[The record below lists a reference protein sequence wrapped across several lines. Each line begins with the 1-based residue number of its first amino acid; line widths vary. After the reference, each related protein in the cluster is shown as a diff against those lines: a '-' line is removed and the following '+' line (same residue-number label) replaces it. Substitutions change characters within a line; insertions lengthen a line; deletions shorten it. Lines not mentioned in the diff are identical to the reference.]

1 MYIKYKMYKGG
12 GMTTTVNVATA
23 RSNLSELLNRVAYG
37 GETVIIEARGKPKA
51 ALVNVGWIA
60 AGRTTINSE
69 ISEPLIVTT
78 PSVRS
83 GKPRIAGRRITVS
96 DVAIWYE
103 RMAMTPQ
110 QISTTYD
117 LSLAEVHAAL
127 AYYHAHQDEIE
138 AEIEESLRFA
148 AALQRQAPSPL
159 DQKLQDDH
167 GQSSLPPG

>member
-1 MYIKYKMYKGG
+1 
-12 GMTTTVNVATA
+12 MTTTVNVATA

-51 ALVNVGWIA
+51 ALISVDWIA
-60 AGRTTINSE
+60 SDRAAGKNESR
-69 ISEPLIVTT
+69 EPLIVTT
-78 PSVRS
+78 SNVRS

-96 DVAIWYE
+96 DVAIWHE

-110 QISTTYD
+110 QIAATYD
-117 LSLAEVHAAL
+117 MSLAEVHTAL
-127 AYYHAHQDEIE
+127 AYYHAHRDEVE

-159 DQKLQDDH
+159 DHKSQANH